1 MVVDLDTHQGNGT
14 WELVED
20 DARFSIFDLSG
31 AEFGVPEVEADSRFS
46 RLVRDAETDFEL
58 LAKLPAYIDA
68 VRPELIQFQAGMD
81 CHEDDMVGGVR
92 L

>member
-1 MVVDLDTHQGNGT
+1 MVDLDTHQGNGT

-20 DARFSIFDLSG
+20 DARFSVFGLSS
-31 AEFGVPEVEADSRFS
+31 AECGVPEVESDGRFS
-46 RLVRDAETDFEL
+46 RLVRDATTCFDE
-58 LAKLPAYIDA
+58 LAKLPPYIDA